1 MSEGLARIVAEE
13 HNILDDPVTSP
24 PSSFPAQ
31 IHRLETLNITAEAN
45 IIRARTALQEYVRTI
60 KQMRE
65 DMERK
70 EVNMLKRAIIL
81 RRSRYCQVNID
92 IRLTKGNFRSEL
104 TFQKVKKGL
113 SDNIAEEHE
122 RTSDEDDIVHE
133 DDVFMWSNDSFKFE
147 KICVNSSY
155 FVML

>member
-1 MSEGLARIVAEE
+1 MSEGLAKIVAEE

-81 RRSRYCQVNID
+81 RRSR
-92 IRLTKGNFRSEL
+92 
-104 TFQKVKKGL
+104 
-113 SDNIAEEHE
+113 
-122 RTSDEDDIVHE
+122 
-133 DDVFMWSNDSFKFE
+133 
-147 KICVNSSY
+147 
-155 FVML
+155 